1 MKTILQALIDEIHYP
16 VGKGHIQNRLLK
28 RGLTEDA
35 VCTPET
41 FNGNEFQGAV
51 ADCLIFLLGAPNF
64 SEADKQ
70 ISMTDKSNILK
81 QANAIYKSIG
91 EPEVTDD
98 DSPVV
103 YVGDCLL

>member
-35 VCTPET
+35 VCTLEI
-41 FNGNEFQGAV
+41 FNGHGFQGAV

-64 SEADKQ
+64 SESDKQ
-70 ISMTDKSNILK
+70 FSMTDKSNILK

-98 DSPVV
+98 DTPMV